1 MQRLFII
8 TTNSVLLILLIIG
21 IPAGHGHEAGRLA
34 GLVSSCD
41 EAAAVFW
48 IGNRRRREFDG
59 GVVYYQWAKG
69 KNPMFG
75 MDGCFRRAAAGA
87 LGVHAG
93 IFQLRMVKADAA
105 LVAETLLNSPGCR
118 RSRVSIR
125 FRLQDGDGIRRKSAS
140 EVSTQPIHIRGGGN
154 NFSRILN

>member
-93 IFQLRMVKADAA
+93 IF
-105 LVAETLLNSPGCR
+105 
-118 RSRVSIR
+118 
-125 FRLQDGDGIRRKSAS
+125 
-140 EVSTQPIHIRGGGN
+140 
-154 NFSRILN
+154 